1 MESNPIDR
9 CIQCG
14 TCSATCPVA
23 EFMDYSPREIIEMI
37 RGNFKKEVLSSNTI
51 WYCASCYHCTVKC
64 PEGIN
69 ITDMMYALKRYS
81 IWKNCYKKSLIGP
94 NFSKKFIRGIMKS
107 GKSFEPALAPTFIFK
122 YGLRSL
128 LDDSFMGYA
137 LWRKGRMPFIPSEI
151 KRKRNFQRVIG
162 RIIPIGRFS

>member
-1 MESNPIDR
+1 MKMSFSKEISNLLYAMESNPIDR

-51 WYCASCYHCTVKC
+51 WYCASCYHCTV
-64 PEGIN
+64 
-69 ITDMMYALKRYS
+69 
-81 IWKNCYKKSLIGP
+81 KKSLIGP